1 VPDKA
6 LREAQS
12 VVGRRP
18 RRWTL
23 IGDVGGAHSYHVGDE
38 AMLESNV
45 RLLRTIDPDATL
57 HVVSADPAFT
67 AAAYEVEGLPRL
79 GFDNC
84 ASDGAREALLA
95 RLSHMHWTSETP
107 GAFARMADESDGL
120 LISGGGN
127 LRSTWP
133 NCIYERV
140 ALCRKAVA
148 NGAPIIILGQ
158 TLGPELNARHRELVS
173 EIVRAAWWI
182 GVREAQSFAFA
193 LELGALPER
202 LSYQIDD
209 AAELWKEA
217 ADTEPACLPFSVE
230 TPWIGITFHPFVD
243 PTSDD
248 PLLDQLAD
256 QLEQTSAR
264 TGCRLVFIPHARA
277 AATMGAPWSDEDVGL
292 ALARRM
298 RSTVLHLMPVLS
310 ARQVAR
316 LTGQAQMIVSSRYHP
331 IVFGLAQ
338 GVPCLGIWADLY
350 TRTKLC
356 GALQHFDR
364 ADDSCSLE
372 GIRQQQLARKLA
384 ELWNSRAAAREK
396 IHALGLQNDADEQ
409 RRRRQLVRLV
419 MQREAADTPQ
429 PDRLAGILATAMRE
443 PHAFTAPFGSGE
455 PTRKA
460 PMTEAMPRHATAG
473 RALPASLHLKKD
485 PKMLTDAD
493 WQSFSRDG
501 FLHLGQVLDAQQVQ
515 ALQQRADALALGQ
528 ISNPAI
534 QMQCDTGGAYEA
546 LPEAVSQFEE
556 GTRLYRKIQGL
567 ETDDLF
573 AALIDRPL
581 FREICAHIYG
591 AHAAVSI
598 FRAMVMNKP
607 AGQGTYL
614 PWHQDG
620 GTVWQLDRDPQATIW
635 VALDP
640 ATRDNGCMDAIRG
653 SHRLGLLSLHGS
665 TLTEEHVRE
674 YCRDDLTVPL
684 EVPAGHAVLLHNWLI
699 HRSGI
704 NPSSTPRRAFT
715 MCCMDARTRGILT
728 GDHFPVVFGE
738 QASEPDPFVRQLKQD
753 HAAQT
758 DKATQAEEY
767 ALSLRDQNTQ
777 LQMSIAEATKYA
789 QSLEAQA
796 ATLQQHGL
804 DLEDARQENR
814 RLANA
819 VTQMRGEML
828 ALSRALDA
836 AAQPP
841 QAAQAAQAAHVA
853 HVAHVAHALQEELNT
868 LRVHA
873 EQLAAS
879 MQAVYAS
886 NSWRVTRPLR
896 AMFGVLR
903 NQR

>member
-1 VPDKA
+1 M
-6 LREAQS
+6 
-12 VVGRRP
+12 
-18 RRWTL
+18 

-45 RLLRTIDPDATL
+45 RLLRTIDPNATL
-57 HVVSADPAFT
+57 HVVSADPDFT
-67 AAAYEVEGLPRL
+67 ATTYEVEGLPRL

-84 ASDGAREALLA
+84 ASDEAREALLA
-95 RLSHMHWTSETP
+95 RLSHVHWTSETP
-107 GAFARMADESDGL
+107 RAFARMADESDGL

-173 EIVRAAWWI
+173 EIVQAAWWI
-182 GVREAQSFAFA
+182 GVREAQSFALA

-217 ADTEPACLPFSVE
+217 ADIEPACLPFPVD
-230 TPWIGITFHPFVD
+230 TPWIGVTFHPFVD
-243 PTSDD
+243 PTGDD

-256 QLEQTSAR
+256 HLEQTSAR
-264 TGCRLVFIPHARA
+264 TGCQLVFIPHARA
-277 AATMGAPWSDEDVGL
+277 AATMGAPWSDEDVGR

-298 RSTVLHLMPVLS
+298 RSTMLHLLPVLS

-350 TRTKLC
+350 TRTKLR

-364 ADDSCSLE
+364 IDDSCSLE
-372 GIRQQQLARKLA
+372 GIRQQQLARKLT
-384 ELWNSRAAAREK
+384 ELWDSRAAAREK
-396 IHALGLQNDADEQ
+396 IHAQGLLNDADEQ
-409 RRRRQLVRLV
+409 RRRRQLALLV
-419 MQREAADTPQ
+419 MQRGAADTPQ
-429 PDRLAGILATAMRE
+429 PDRLAGVLATAVRE
-443 PHAFTAPFGSGE
+443 QHAFTASFGSGE
-455 PTRKA
+455 PARKA
-460 PMTEAMPRHATAG
+460 PMAETPPCHATAR
-473 RALPASLHLKKD
+473 RAQPAPLHLKRD

-501 FLHLGQVLDAQQVQ
+501 FLHLGQVLDAQQVL
-515 ALQQRADALALGQ
+515 ALQLRADALAMGQ

-534 QMQCDTGGAYEA
+534 QMQHDTGGAYEA
-546 LPEAVSQFEE
+546 LPEAVSQFEQ
-556 GTRLYRKIQGL
+556 GTHLYRKIQGL

-581 FREICAHIYG
+581 FREICARVYG

-620 GTVWQLDRDPQATIW
+620 GTVWQLDRDPLVTIW

-665 TLTEEHVRE
+665 TLTEEHVRQ
-674 YCRDDLTVPL
+674 YCREDLSVPL

-728 GDHFPVVFGE
+728 GDHFPIVFGE
-738 QASEPDPFVRQLKQD
+738 QSSEPDPFVRQLQQE

-758 DKATQAEEY
+758 DKAAQAEEY

-804 DLEDARQENR
+804 DLEDAREENR

-819 VTQMRGEML
+819 VAQMRQEML
-828 ALSRALDA
+828 ALNRALEA
-836 AAQPP
+836 AAQPSHAAA
-841 QAAQAAQAAHVA
+841 AAQAAQL
-853 HVAHVAHALQEELNT
+853 LQEELTT

-873 EQLAAS
+873 ERLAAS
-879 MQAVYAS
+879 MQAIYAS

-896 AMFGVLR
+896 AVFGALR
-903 NQR
+903 KPR